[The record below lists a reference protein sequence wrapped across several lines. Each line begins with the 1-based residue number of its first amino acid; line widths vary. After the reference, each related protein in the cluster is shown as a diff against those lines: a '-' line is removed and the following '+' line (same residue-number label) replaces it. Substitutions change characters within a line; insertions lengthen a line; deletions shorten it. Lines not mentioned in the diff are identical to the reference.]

1 MGLDVK
7 SLENIVL
14 FKIVESSKEQKEN
27 MWTKYTLTTTTQ
39 LALEPRGGLESTIGV
54 YKWYQIWWFFVTWAT
69 FRVFYKNK
77 FGFGDLLIWQ
87 LLKQEKNI
95 ENQRTNLELNINMF
109 LGCFLC
115 LFEQNLATFPS
126 PIWLH
131 WSFRTVNKKLNDSG
145 FFLSILQIANQRM
158 FSKINFNRWRMTM
171 ETCSRVIIRQLQII
185 FVSYQTAQLS
195 DNS

>member
-1 MGLDVK
+1 MGLGVK

-115 LFEQNLATFPS
+115 LFDK
-126 PIWLH
+126 IWQLFH
-131 WSFRTVNKKLNDSG
+131 RLSG
-145 FFLSILQIANQRM
+145 YTEALGRWTKSLTIPGFFFLSYR
-158 FSKINFNRWRMTM
+158 
-171 ETCSRVIIRQLQII
+171 
-185 FVSYQTAQLS
+185 
-195 DNS
+195 